1 MEMYRAD
8 ILPLLA
14 SNNNDIKDTVLLPPA
29 PKPRRRL
36 NKKVILSCGISLLL
50 LMTTCATIIFI
61 RRRSKPLP
69 PIYSITL
76 DGEDVPPLN
85 QTTTLAFTVTDSNTN
100 QRVSY
105 EEFAVPGEKSLH
117 VALVSPG
124 AQVFGHIHPEDF
136 GGNDLKVDFRFPVSG
151 NWAVGVGHSSGKHLF
166 HATVPGEPV
175 STPVL
180 GNSTWETIGQGL
192 KVSPG
197 DVYTSPIYF
206 NDDAIAVHG
215 KYIMRLEMLNNGTNV
230 RPGACTP
237 FTIRVYDKAG
247 NVIDDLRPFLN
258 SPAHVIITRSDQA
271 SLYHVHGL
279 PATLAA
285 RCTGGRNAAHLHSA
299 MAMSSVLNGAVGF
312 DASLEVGHWTVV
324 AQLAR
329 GDEMIVGRFILV
341 VS

>member
-1 MEMYRAD
+1 MEMYRTD
-8 ILPLLA
+8 IAPLLA
-14 SNNNDIKDTVLLPPA
+14 DNKDTVLLQPA
-29 PKPRRRL
+29 STSKRRL
-36 NKKVILSCGISLLL
+36 NKKVFLSCGISLLL
-50 LMTTCATIIFI
+50 LITTCATIYLL

-69 PIYSITL
+69 PIYSLAL
-76 DGEDVPPLN
+76 DGAEVPPLN
-85 QTTTLAFTVTDSNTN
+85 QTTTLAFKVTNSATN

-136 GGNDLKVDFRFPVSG
+136 GGDDLKVDFRFPVPG
-151 NWAVGVGHSSGKHLF
+151 NWAVGVGYSGGKHLF

-206 NDDAIAVHG
+206 NDDAITVHG
-215 KYIMRLEMLNNGTNV
+215 KYIMRLEMPNDGTSV
-230 RPGACTP
+230 RPGTCTP

-247 NVIDDLRPFLN
+247 NAINDLRPFLN

-271 SLYHVHGL
+271 ILYHVHGSSA
-279 PATLAA
+279 PLAA
-285 RCTGGRNAAHLHSA
+285 RCMGRNAAHLHSA
-299 MAMSSVLNGAVGF
+299 MAMSSVLDGPVGF
-312 DASLEVGHWTVV
+312 DVSLEEGHWTVV

-329 GDEMIVGRFILV
+329 GDEMIVGRFILA